1 MKTTTPRYM
10 AVQGAAL
17 LIACVFLTVGLL
29 GFIPGVTTDY
39 GLLQWA
45 GHQPGAKLFGV
56 FAVSGVHNVVHLAL
70 GVVGLMLTRSYAE
83 ARAYLLGGG
92 LAYLAVWVARILHR
106 PQQGA
111 TSARLTVP
119 TTGCTSGSGGPW
131 WCWASPS
138 PVSATRPSDV
148 GGSNHRNRQ
157 RRYAIDSAMPSRMSC
172 SLTTSSPMP
181 ARSPVRTR
189 APRR

>member
-56 FAVSGVHNVVHLAL
+56 FAVSGVHNVVHLAF
-70 GVVGLMLTRSYAE
+70 GGVGLMLTRTYAA

-92 LAYLAVWVARILHR
+92 LAYLALWMAGIFIDQSRANFGPVNGADHWLHFGLG
-106 PQQGA
+106 PAMVVLG
-111 TSARLTVP
+111 LTLAGQRDP
-119 TTGCTSGSGGPW
+119 TK
-131 WCWASPS
+131 
-138 PVSATRPSDV
+138 
-148 GGSNHRNRQ
+148 
-157 RRYAIDSAMPSRMSC
+157 RRRKIDA
-172 SLTTSSPMP
+172 
-181 ARSPVRTR
+181 
-189 APRR
+189 

>member
-45 GHQPGAKLFGV
+45 GHQQGAKLFGV
-56 FAVSGVHNVVHLAL
+56 FTVSGVHNVVHLAF
-70 GVVGLMLTRSYAE
+70 GAVGLTLTRSYAA

-92 LAYLAVWVARILHR
+92 LAYLALWVAGIFIDHSRAGFGPINGADHWLHFGL
-106 PQQGA
+106 GA
-111 TSARLTVP
+111 AMVVLGLTLAGQRDP
-119 TTGCTSGSGGPW
+119 TK
-131 WCWASPS
+131 
-138 PVSATRPSDV
+138 
-148 GGSNHRNRQ
+148 
-157 RRYAIDSAMPSRMSC
+157 RRRKIDSPK
-172 SLTTSSPMP
+172 
-181 ARSPVRTR
+181 
-189 APRR
+189 

>member
-1 MKTTTPRYM
+1 M

-56 FAVSGVHNVVHLAL
+56 FAVSGVHNVVHLTFGA
-70 GVVGLMLTRSYAE
+70 VGLMFTRSYAA

-92 LAYLAVWVARILHR
+92 LAYLALWAARFFIDHSKANFGPVNGADHWLHF
-106 PQQGA
+106 GLGGVMVLLG
-111 TSARLTVP
+111 LTLAGQRDP
-119 TTGCTSGSGGPW
+119 TK
-131 WCWASPS
+131 
-138 PVSATRPSDV
+138 
-148 GGSNHRNRQ
+148 
-157 RRYAIDSAMPSRMSC
+157 RRRKIDA
-172 SLTTSSPMP
+172 
-181 ARSPVRTR
+181 
-189 APRR
+189 

>member
-39 GLLQWA
+39 GLLQWT

-56 FAVSGVHNVVHLAL
+56 FAVSGVHNVVHLAF
-70 GVVGLMLTRSYAE
+70 GGVGLMLTRTYAA

-92 LAYLAVWVARILHR
+92 LAYLGLWAAGIYIDHSKANFGPINGADHWLHFAL
-106 PQQGA
+106 GGVMVLLG
-111 TSARLTVP
+111 LTLAGQRDP
-119 TTGCTSGSGGPW
+119 TK
-131 WCWASPS
+131 
-138 PVSATRPSDV
+138 
-148 GGSNHRNRQ
+148 
-157 RRYAIDSAMPSRMSC
+157 RRRKI
-172 SLTTSSPMP
+172 SS
-181 ARSPVRTR
+181 SK
-189 APRR
+189 